1 MLNPHAG
8 RPALHGFERLT
19 KLVLSANSLQ
29 QLPDTPDSPALRE
42 LRLDGNQ
49 IRQAGRIADPGRRSS
64 GARLR
69 LLDLSGN
76 PLDDSADA
84 IGSLSQVCMQLEV
97 LSLNA
102 PVGVNADCLAESQWA
117 ASLHHLPRLKTVNGK
132 KWKRDKAKAP
142 AQSNSPPKVAGDTS
156 GGTRPHPSMCA
167 TTPAAATDALR
178 EVLGGLGRHQLVRL
192 IESMG
197 AGVNLAKELRRLQAA
212 GSADARNSSEVPQ
225 SKKRRLH
232 PPPHRNDSRI
242 TEVNPDLLSAGSE
255 PVSKKKTTDRL
266 TKKLGPDPMESDI
279 AVITK
284 RKAKKKHLKKRKEGH
299 GDEM

>member
-49 IRQAGRIADPGRRSS
+49 IRQAGRIADPGLTSS

-156 GGTRPHPSMCA
+156 GGTRPHPSCA

-212 GSADARNSSEVPQ
+212 GSADARNSSEVPE
-225 SKKRRLH
+225 S
-232 PPPHRNDSRI
+232 N
-242 TEVNPDLLSAGSE
+242 LLSAGSE